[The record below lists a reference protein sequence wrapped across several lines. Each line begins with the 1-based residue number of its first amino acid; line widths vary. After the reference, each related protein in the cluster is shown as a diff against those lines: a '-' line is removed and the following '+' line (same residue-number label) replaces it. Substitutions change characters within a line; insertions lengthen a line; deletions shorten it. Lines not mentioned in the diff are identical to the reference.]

1 MSIYKKSAACLFLSA
16 PLLFTACSSS
26 DSNKQEATTQKLS
39 ISLTDAPID
48 DASNVWVSIKGVS
61 LNYQDEGWVD
71 YDLDAVQKVDLLTL
85 QSGKTM
91 PLLDGVDVKP
101 GEYKIRLN
109 LHDDP
114 ETETEHAIRLSEG
127 GAEFGLTI
135 PSGNQTGLKI
145 TTPLVVLATGSANYT
160 IDFDVRKSIVKR
172 GKGENYALKPTLK
185 LINNQESGTIT
196 GTFTDATLFS
206 TNCSDND
213 PLTHN
218 AVYVYSGHDAVPDDI
233 YPEAVK
239 EETTPEGTATE
250 TQGSTVTETQES
262 TQTKT
267 ASAEATTPETTA
279 PKGVQPITSS
289 PVVYN
294 AETGEYSYTV
304 AFLPV
309 GNYTVSLT
317 CNADKEN
324 IETDDELSFKASAN
338 KTVVAAKDSSDTET
352 KPAETETK
360 AETQPV
366 VVKEEAKE
374 AVNTAR

>member
-1 MSIYKKSAACLFLSA
+1 MSMYKKSAACLFLST
-16 PLLFTACSSS
+16 PLLFTACGSS
-26 DSNKQEATTQKLS
+26 DSNKQEITTQKLTVN
-39 ISLTDAPID
+39 LTDAPID

-71 YDLDAVQKVDLLTL
+71 YDLDSVQKVDLLTL

-91 PLLDGVDVKP
+91 PLLDGVDVKA

-114 ETETEHAIRLSEG
+114 ETDLEHAIKLSEG

-145 TTPLVVLATGSANYT
+145 TTPLVVLATGSADYT

-172 GKGENYALKPTLK
+172 GKADNYALKPTLK
-185 LINNQESGTIT
+185 LINNQESGSIT

-218 AVYVYSGHDAVPDDI
+218 AVYVYSGHDAVADDI
-233 YPEAVK
+233 YPEVTQ
-239 EETTPEGTATE
+239 EEFLEGTKTQEIVQTKIASVEAAVTEAATE
-250 TQGSTVTETQES
+250 TVTT
-262 TQTKT
+262 
-267 ASAEATTPETTA
+267 
-279 PKGVQPITSS
+279 KGVQPVTSS
-289 PVVYN
+289 PVTYN
-294 AETGEYSYTV
+294 AETGEYSYKV

-309 GNYTVSLT
+309 GDYTVSLT
-317 CNADKEN
+317 CNADLEN
-324 IETDDELSFKASAN
+324 IETNDELSFKASAN
-338 KTVVAAKDSSDTET
+338 KTVSATTDAATDSSETQDDTET
-352 KPAETETK
+352 QTEKEDNAE
-360 AETQPV
+360 AQPEV
-366 VVKEEAKE
+366 IEKAKE
-374 AVNTAR
+374 GVA